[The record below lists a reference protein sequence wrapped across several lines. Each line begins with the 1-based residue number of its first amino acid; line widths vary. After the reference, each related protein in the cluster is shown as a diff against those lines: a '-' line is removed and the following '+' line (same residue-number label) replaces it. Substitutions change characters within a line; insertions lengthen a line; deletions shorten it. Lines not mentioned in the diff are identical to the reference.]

1 MATVGSVGVAGVAAA
16 GPAQAASSQKAK
28 PGKHEYTLTVL
39 GTTDLHGNVYNWD
52 YFKNAEFDDAQH
64 NDIGVAKVKT
74 VIDRERAARSHPVL
88 VIDAGD
94 TIQGTPL
101 AYYYAKVQPIGGSTI
116 HPMARAMNL
125 IGYDAAALGNHEF
138 NYGIPLLRTFESQL
152 NFPLLGANAVDP
164 VTKRPVFP
172 PYVIKR
178 VKVDRGP
185 DLTVGILGL
194 TNPGIAIWDKAN
206 VEGKMLLPGLVE
218 QAK

>member
-1 MATVGSVGVAGVAAA
+1 M
-16 GPAQAASSQKAK
+16 
-28 PGKHEYTLTVL
+28 L

-52 YFKNAEFDDAQH
+52 YFKNAEFDDAAH

-74 VIDRERAARSHPVL
+74 VIDRERAARGHAVL
-88 VIDAGD
+88 TLDAGD

-101 AYYYAKVQPIGGSTI
+101 AYYYAKVEPIGGNVI

-178 VKVDRGP
+178 IKVRPRPRPQGRHPRPDQPRHRHLGQGQRRGEDGVP
-185 DLTVGILGL
+185 RASSSRPRSSCPSSRPRAATSS
-194 TNPGIAIWDKAN
+194 
-206 VEGKMLLPGLVE
+206 
-218 QAK
+218 